1 METKVIVIK
10 CPHCQFSK
18 SVAKDKLPSERRK
31 INCPSC
37 HEKFEYVPVEEPLEL
52 NVTPEVAPLSA
63 KEKEEEIPGRAKR
76 KTEEDSDYNLPT
88 KINIFIGTMLT
99 VSGFIPAGI
108 LFNYISKGMYGP
120 FFKKFSPSIFHIVGV
135 SFSFVISAILVA
147 YLFKSLRV
155 FQRLH
160 KSYASNLYFGVGNSL
175 MIVYLI
181 IRIFAS
187 SIPGGGPPLAV
198 AAIGAL
204 PVFIAKIL
212 LTIGIM
218 RVAIGIDPTK

>member
-1 METKVIVIK
+1 METKEIVLK

-18 SVAKDKLPSERRK
+18 SVAKDKLPGERRK

-37 HEKFEYVPVEEPLEL
+37 HEKFEYIPVEEPLEMHVPPGVNPCPAKL
-52 NVTPEVAPLSA
+52 N
-63 KEKEEEIPGRAKR
+63 KEQIPVRAKR
-76 KTEEDSDYNLPT
+76 KIEEESDFSLPT
-88 KINIFIGTMLT
+88 RINIFVGTMLT

-108 LFNYISKGMYGP
+108 FFNYISKGMYGP

-147 YLFKSLRV
+147 YIFKSLRV

-160 KSYASNLYFGVGNSL
+160 KSYTSNLYFGVGNFL
-175 MIVYLI
+175 MIVYLV

-198 AAIGAL
+198 AIIGAL

-218 RVAIGIDPTK
+218 RVAIGIDPIK

>member
-1 METKVIVIK
+1 MTKVIVLK

-18 SVAKDKLPSERRK
+18 AVAKEKLPSERRN

-37 HEKFEYVPVEEPLEL
+37 HEKFEYSPVEESLEL
-52 NVTPEVAPLSA
+52 NLTPEVKSCPAKLN
-63 KEKEEEIPGRAKR
+63 KEKIPVRAKR
-76 KTEEDSDYNLPT
+76 KTEEESDYSLPT
-88 KINIFIGTMLT
+88 RINIFIGTMLT

-120 FFKKFSPSIFHIVGV
+120 FFKKFSPSIFHVVGV

-160 KSYASNLYFGVGNSL
+160 KSYISNLCFGVGNSL
-175 MIVYLI
+175 MIIYLV

-198 AAIGAL
+198 AIIGAL

>member
-1 METKVIVIK
+1 METKKIVIK

-18 SVAKDKLPSERRK
+18 PVDKDKLPSERRK

-37 HEKFEYVPVEEPLEL
+37 HDSFEYFPVEEPLEL
-52 NVTPEVAPLSA
+52 NVKPEVAPLSA
-63 KEKEEEIPGRAKR
+63 KENEEILGLAKR
-76 KTEEDSDYNLPT
+76 KTEEDSDYNSPT
-88 KINIFIGTMLT
+88 KINIFIGTMFT
-99 VSGFIPAGI
+99 VSSFIPAGI

-120 FFKKFSPSIFHIVGV
+120 FFKKFSPAIFHIVSV

-204 PVFIAKIL
+204 PVFLAKIL